1 MESKKNKKKKEISEE
16 EEEEE
21 YEEEEEEEE
30 EGKNE
35 YSKDSF
41 LVDEKEEEEIE
52 NDERPFRLNPLNSS
66 IEKEAEIEED
76 LGSSDIEVIHP
87 KVKKKKKILKKNNK
101 VISEDEEAQIIKTE
115 KVYEEDKNNNIKD
128 ENYFIENDREIKN
141 EDENDINDEKQY
153 IQRDY
158 SINDVPHQIFKIPEV
173 ENEELNKK
181 TYNYYFPLVEI
192 EEQFATSEDLRIK
205 KEDFPERLQLK
216 FKKEDMNNLGNDLDN
231 EKEWIF
237 EKLKLQNNNSEENFS
252 NIKKKIFTLL
262 EYHKK
267 KFLDIPYIVVYR
279 KYIYE
284 PELTSKDIWKLFE
297 LDKEYQEIKSYRKK
311 VNEQFEIIENFIGEE
326 TFNFMKER
334 YIDGAKSIED
344 LKNMEL
350 YIKFQKELNE
360 EKIIEIKKVK
370 KGLENEINNSQTF
383 NYIPPI
389 QYSLVKKAVKN
400 KLNEYSSK
408 FALSARDFAFNLELI
423 LNDPDIDNSKL
434 IPTPTN
440 PSELPSQLASKY
452 LSDDLQQVLN
462 VMKSVCIFLSH
473 EIESHPFLRQY
484 IWQHFK
490 NNCYLSTEPTELG
503 QKDID
508 IFSRAFRT
516 KRLNKK
522 PINSFNNDLYLDII
536 QAEKKGLIKVK
547 IEINISDSEYDKI
560 KAPLKK
566 AYMPNSDENNNNDE
580 ESQWRIMRDEVI
592 RIFIGERMQN
602 QFKEEIRKELEKNAE
617 EYVIEQCGNAFMDLL
632 MSGPYRKRIVDN
644 NDDEKLFKD
653 NNLPRVLSFVFNNNN
668 NITYAVMLNK
678 NGEVIDHFNFNY
690 FHQKYFSKTDDECKK
705 EQNTIKNII
714 DQQKPDLIIIGANDL
729 KCRYLKEN
737 INQHFME
744 KNKFWVTYGGLLHA
758 ENADISGTITA
769 ESGGF
774 GTTSEKVSINKTI
787 DDHHYVIHH
796 KDFWVETESTS
807 TETGDQGKKTTVGIR
822 GNIMAESGQ
831 IGKTRTDTDG
841 TDKDTLFLH
850 YKWYHWHLPAD
861 NEAFN
866 DNTYYLDNG
875 TGKSKDT
882 TYLLYHP
889 NFSVTRGGDVR
900 LDGKI
905 FSEEGRVG
913 GWVIKP
919 NYLQSYTYDS
929 ANNTGAKLSC
939 DGEASFGTLDLH
951 KTGAINDSTKSWYI
965 TSSGEAHFTNP
976 SNTYVGSSVQVGNG
990 VWGNH
995 ELVLPEGEHF
1005 KIGDYAD
1012 MTATAQGFIF
1022 TGNSKYVGT
1031 MTVGNNQ
1038 QLQLESGSQIVFGV
1052 GMTLSEYGLLFPNSY
1067 GIDNN
1072 GYGNLASLNIQNGS
1086 YYFNNSGQI
1095 KASSITIGSETLDA
1109 YIRRVM
1115 SEVGYVSSV
1124 TANRSELGN
1133 LGTGDSVVTSVSVG
1147 TVGPS

>member
-1 MESKKNKKKKEISEE
+1 
-16 EEEEE
+16 
-21 YEEEEEEEE
+21 
-30 EGKNE
+30 
-35 YSKDSF
+35 
-41 LVDEKEEEEIE
+41 
-52 NDERPFRLNPLNSS
+52 
-66 IEKEAEIEED
+66 
-76 LGSSDIEVIHP
+76 
-87 KVKKKKKILKKNNK
+87 
-101 VISEDEEAQIIKTE
+101 
-115 KVYEEDKNNNIKD
+115 
-128 ENYFIENDREIKN
+128 
-141 EDENDINDEKQY
+141 
-153 IQRDY
+153 
-158 SINDVPHQIFKIPEV
+158 
-173 ENEELNKK
+173 
-181 TYNYYFPLVEI
+181 
-192 EEQFATSEDLRIK
+192 
-205 KEDFPERLQLK
+205 
-216 FKKEDMNNLGNDLDN
+216 
-231 EKEWIF
+231 
-237 EKLKLQNNNSEENFS
+237 
-252 NIKKKIFTLL
+252 
-262 EYHKK
+262 
-267 KFLDIPYIVVYR
+267 
-279 KYIYE
+279 
-284 PELTSKDIWKLFE
+284 
-297 LDKEYQEIKSYRKK
+297 
-311 VNEQFEIIENFIGEE
+311 
-326 TFNFMKER
+326 MKER

-744 KNKFWVTYGGLLHA
+744 KNKFWVTYGDLSIPRIYANSIYGDNSFPKYNLYLRQAVSLGRYQQNPLEEILQLWNENRNKNYCLKINLHPLQNEVNQSKLIEKLEYKAIEVVNSIGVDINKAFEFIHLRNTLMFVSGLGPRKAQYIIEKISPQNGLVSRIELSIRKIIGPIIRTCCTPFIKIKTDITNA
-758 ENADISGTITA
+758 NNDNKKFNLLDMTRIPLDQYPAANNIIAFVLEEKLNDKESNQSQIEEIIKNPTKLEIIDDNKYFINNSNNQNINIKELKFYFKLIVKELYNPYSDPRKQRKDLIDEQIFPLLIGDENFKEGQITVAKVIKVDQQHVKCRLMNGLEATLWIKHIFEENEIGTYEEMKERYKEGTVFEARIKEINYIKFKVDLETRPSSMRDHSKYLKSDQLDPYFNYIPDEDTKNLKYIENSKQQHHKYIPRNITMEKFRNVGYLGVKEILRNKEIGECIFRPSSRGHDHLTLSWKFYKFIIAHVDIIEHDKLPGASIGSRLQIGDDYYSSLNEIIERYVNA
-769 ESGGF
+769 CANLVRNAIQNRKF
-774 GTTSEKVSINKTI
+774 INCEKVSEFENKLKEEKQKSLSIINYHFTI
-787 DDHHYVIHH
+787 LPEFPSYIVLGYVPKVNPVLEYIKVKPKGLYFHNRYSNDLDSIISFFKSNYGSESYYDFVRKVRPPTIEYYRNIENDYGRRDDNNDNVIVQNT
-796 KDFWVETESTS
+796 DNSYNRNRPE
-807 TETGDQGKKTTVGIR
+807 
-822 GNIMAESGQ
+822 
-831 IGKTRTDTDG
+831 TRT
-841 TDKDTLFLH
+841 
-850 YKWYHWHLPAD
+850 
-861 NEAFN
+861 
-866 DNTYYLDNG
+866 
-875 TGKSKDT
+875 
-882 TYLLYHP
+882 
-889 NFSVTRGGDVR
+889 
-900 LDGKI
+900 
-905 FSEEGRVG
+905 
-913 GWVIKP
+913 
-919 NYLQSYTYDS
+919 
-929 ANNTGAKLSC
+929 C
-939 DGEASFGTLDLH
+939 
-951 KTGAINDSTKSWYI
+951 
-965 TSSGEAHFTNP
+965 
-976 SNTYVGSSVQVGNG
+976 
-990 VWGNH
+990 
-995 ELVLPEGEHF
+995 
-1005 KIGDYAD
+1005 
-1012 MTATAQGFIF
+1012 
-1022 TGNSKYVGT
+1022 
-1031 MTVGNNQ
+1031 
-1038 QLQLESGSQIVFGV
+1038 
-1052 GMTLSEYGLLFPNSY
+1052 
-1067 GIDNN
+1067 
-1072 GYGNLASLNIQNGS
+1072 NICH
-1086 YYFNNSGQI
+1086 I
-1095 KASSITIGSETLDA
+1095 
-1109 YIRRVM
+1109 
-1115 SEVGYVSSV
+1115 
-1124 TANRSELGN
+1124 
-1133 LGTGDSVVTSVSVG
+1133 
-1147 TVGPS
+1147 